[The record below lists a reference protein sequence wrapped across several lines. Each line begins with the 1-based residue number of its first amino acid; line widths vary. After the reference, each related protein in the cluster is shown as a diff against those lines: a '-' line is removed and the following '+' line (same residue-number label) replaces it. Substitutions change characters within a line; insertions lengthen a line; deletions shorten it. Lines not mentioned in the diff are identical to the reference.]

1 MPEPMP
7 HKNTP
12 TAAITPAIHRGYIEG
27 YYGRLLSWQDRSF
40 LLAHLS
46 ALPCDAYLYAPK
58 EDIYHRRQWRTPY
71 DADFIAHFSAFTAEA
86 RQADIRVLAGI
97 APGLDFNFPI
107 PDTAP
112 DAAPDTDKAALFA
125 KADALIK
132 AGADAIVLMF
142 DDISDDL
149 SQLEAAGLDE
159 GVCHAQLAS
168 SLAAY
173 LRAPVMLVPRL
184 YSDEISGAHDAYA
197 HALNQHL
204 DPRINILLCGE
215 TIVAETV
222 NIQGRAG
229 CIGNQL
235 QNPLIIW
242 DNLYCNDY
250 CPRRLFLGPYQGRR
264 PQDPILLNGTGM
276 PQTDALLLSL
286 MCGQPQKQIL
296 RDAGV
301 PDAIEILLP
310 FFDLP
315 VFSGQYISGQRGVS
329 AKPSDIPSLLAAIE
343 TLLWE
348 WKSPLAL
355 EWYPY
360 LFGLKHDLLFYADEL
375 PEERLAKT
383 QTPALSA
390 KLLSD
395 QK

>member
-1 MPEPMP
+1 MPDLMP
-7 HKNTP
+7 HT
-12 TAAITPAIHRGYIEG
+12 TLASAAITPAIHRGYIEG
-27 YYGRLLSWQDRSF
+27 YYGRLLCWQDRSF

-46 ALPCDAYLYAPK
+46 ALQFDAYLYAPK
-58 EDIYHRRQWRTPY
+58 EYIYHRRQWRTPY
-71 DADFIAHFSAFTAEA
+71 EADFIAHFSAFAA
-86 RQADIRVLAGI
+86 QAKEGDIRVLAGI
-97 APGLDFNFPI
+97 APGLDFNFPS
-107 PDTAP
+107 P
-112 DAAPDTDKAALFA
+112 DADKAALFA

-142 DDISDDL
+142 DDISEDF
-149 SQLEAAGLDE
+149 SRLEAAGLDE

-168 SLAAY
+168 SLAAH
-173 LRAPVMLVPRL
+173 LCVPVMLVPRL
-184 YSDEISGAHDAYA
+184 YSDEINGAHDAYA
-197 HALNQHL
+197 QALNQQL
-204 DPRINILLCGE
+204 DPRIDILLCGE

-222 NIQGRAG
+222 NLKGRAG
-229 CIGNQL
+229 GIGNQL
-235 QNPLIIW
+235 QNPIIIW

-250 CPRRLFLGPYQGRR
+250 CPRRLFLGPYQGRQ

-286 MCGQPQKQIL
+286 MCGQPQKHIL

-301 PDAIEILLP
+301 PDAIEMLLP

-315 VFSGQYISGQRGVS
+315 VFSDQFILGQRGVS
-329 AKPSDIPSLLAAIE
+329 AKPNDISSSLAAIE

-390 KLLSD
+390 KLLSN

>member
-1 MPEPMP
+1 MPERIP
-7 HKNTP
+7 HKNT
-12 TAAITPAIHRGYIEG
+12 ASVAITPAIHRGYIEG
-27 YYGRLLSWQDRSF
+27 YYGRLLNWQDRSF
-40 LLAHLS
+40 LLARLS
-46 ALPCDAYLYAPK
+46 ALQCDAYLYAPK

-71 DADFIAHFSAFTAEA
+71 KADFIAHFSAFTA
-86 RQADIRVLAGI
+86 QAKEGGIRVLAGI
-97 APGLDFNFPI
+97 APGLDFNFPS
-107 PDTAP
+107 PNA
-112 DAAPDTDKAALFA
+112 DKVALFA

-142 DDISDDL
+142 DDISDDF
-149 SQLEAAGLDE
+149 SCLEKTGLDE
-159 GVCHAQLAS
+159 GVCHALLAS
-168 SLAAY
+168 SLAAH
-173 LRAPVMLVPRL
+173 LRVPVMLVPRL
-184 YSDEISGAHDAYA
+184 YSDEIYGAHDAYA
-197 HALNQHL
+197 QALNQHL
-204 DPRINILLCGE
+204 DPRIDILLCGE

-222 NIQGRAG
+222 NLQGRAG
-229 CIGNQL
+229 SIGNQL
-235 QNPLIIW
+235 QNPVIIW

-250 CPRRLFLGPYQGRR
+250 CPRRLFLGPYKGRR

-286 MCGQPQKQIL
+286 MCGQPQKHIL

-301 PDAIEILLP
+301 PDAIEMLLP

-315 VFSGQYISGQRGVS
+315 IFSGQSIAGQMGIS
-329 AKPSDIPSLLAAIE
+329 AKPSDIASSLVAIE

-390 KLLSD
+390 KLLND

>member
-1 MPEPMP
+1 MPKRMP
-7 HKNTP
+7 HKNTASA
-12 TAAITPAIHRGYIEG
+12 TITPAIHRGYIEG

-46 ALPCDAYLYAPK
+46 ALQCDAYLYAPK
-58 EDIYHRRQWRTPY
+58 EDIYHRRQWRNPY
-71 DADFIAHFSAFTAEA
+71 EADFIAHFSAFTAQAKE
-86 RQADIRVLAGI
+86 ADIRVLAGI
-97 APGLDFNFPI
+97 APGLDFNFPS
-107 PDTAP
+107 P
-112 DAAPDTDKAALFA
+112 DADKAALFA

-142 DDISDDL
+142 DDISDDF
-149 SQLEAAGLDE
+149 SRLEAAGLDE
-159 GVCHAQLAS
+159 GVCHALLAS
-168 SLAAY
+168 SLAAH
-173 LRAPVMLVPRL
+173 LRIPVMLVPRL
-184 YSDEISGAHDAYA
+184 YSDEINGAHDAYA
-197 HALNQHL
+197 QALNQHL
-204 DPRINILLCGE
+204 DPRIDIFLCGE

-222 NIQGRAG
+222 NLQGRAG
-229 CIGNQL
+229 NIGNQL
-235 QNPLIIW
+235 QNTVIIW

-250 CPRRLFLGPYQGRR
+250 CPRRLFLGHYQGRR
-264 PQDPILLNGTGM
+264 SQDPILLNGTGM
-276 PQTDALLLSL
+276 PQTDALLISL

-296 RDAGV
+296 RDVGV

-315 VFSGQYISGQRGVS
+315 VFSGQFLSGQRAVT
-329 AKPSDIPSLLAAIE
+329 AQPSDIPSLLAAIE